1 MNDTSIC
8 HVPRGH
14 ASCGICYWQV
24 HHKQTTHFYMYIYVS
39 CCVLSFHVVIW
50 LSLDVSKLLS
60 LSKAVSY
67 HMKNISSVLIHFLC
81 QGVPVRSSCWCHDG
95 DGWNLWSVWG
105 RWRTQLIIAWSRW
118 GRLKTSWCGTCPYS
132 NTLIVNTHHIRGCRW
147 ICEGRLHF
155 IQDHRVHDFH
165 RWKLH
170 QEGTLMQ
177 TVFITC
183 YHANKSPYL
192 QCYHFSLG
200 LWWWY

>member
-1 MNDTSIC
+1 MCPEVMHLVASVIDRYTINKQLISIC
-8 HVPRGH
+8 TFMSPVVFCPFMWSYGCHLTCL
-14 ASCGICYWQV
+14 SC
-24 HHKQTTHFYMYIYVS
+24 S
-39 CCVLSFHVVIW
+39 R
-50 LSLDVSKLLS
+50 SLKPC
-60 LSKAVSY
+60 
-67 HMKNISSVLIHFLC
+67 HIIMKNISSVLIHFLC